1 MKRTIYPIHPDF
13 KKYEKFNPP
22 LNPFALTFMQKIMG
36 FLFDQEKSNSEIDVL
51 KLSIPVNN
59 GTIRALLYSPK
70 NSTNNSSCLVY
81 YHGGGFVLP
90 AAPSHYHWAKEYAK
104 RVGCKVLFVDY
115 RLAPKYPFPIPPE
128 DSFKAY
134 TWLLENAHKYSIDLN
149 RIAVGGDSAGGELAT
164 VVCLMAMDYAI
175 KVPCAQMLIYP
186 VTAHKLET
194 QSVID
199 FVDTPLCNSR
209 DLEKYQNYYA
219 KNEKAGKWE
228 YLSPLDSDQLN
239 HMPPTYLE
247 TAEFDCL
254 RDCGILYANKL
265 SSQGVVTVVNHTK
278 GTIHGYDINLES
290 DIVKESINHRVKFLQ
305 SYLKDSY
312 EI

>member
-1 MKRTIYPIHPDF
+1 MKRTLYPIHPDF

-22 LNPFALTFMQKIMG
+22 LNPIILPIMQKFMS
-36 FLFDQEKSNSEIDVL
+36 FLIDQEKSDHEINVI
-51 KLSIPVNN
+51 KLSIPVDN
-59 GTIRALLYSPK
+59 GEIKALLYSPVSITE
-70 NSTNNSSCLVY
+70 NASCLVY

-90 AAPSHYHWAKEYAK
+90 AAPSHFHWAKEYAK

-115 RLAPKYPFPIPPE
+115 RLAPKHPFPIPSE

-134 TWLLENAHKYSIDLN
+134 TWLLDHAHEYSIDIN

-164 VVCLMAMDYAI
+164 VVCLMAMDHSI
-175 KVPCAQMLIYP
+175 KIPCAQMLIYP
-186 VTAHKLET
+186 VAAHKLET
-194 QSVID
+194 QSVKD

-228 YLSPLDSDQLN
+228 YLSPLDSDKLN
-239 HMPPTYLE
+239 RMPPTYIE

-265 SSQGVVTVVNHTK
+265 SSLGVVTVLNQTK

-290 DIVKESINHRVKFLQ
+290 DIVKGSINHRVKFLQ
-305 SYLKDSY
+305 SYLRD
-312 EI
+312 

>member
-1 MKRTIYPIHPDF
+1 MKRTVYPIHPDF

-22 LNPFALTFMQKIMG
+22 LNPIILPIMQKFMSVLI
-36 FLFDQEKSNSEIDVL
+36 DQEKSDHEVDVI
-51 KLSIPVNN
+51 KLRIPVDD
-59 GTIRALLYSPK
+59 GEIKALLYSPIGIAE
-70 NSTNNSSCLVY
+70 NSSCLIY

-90 AAPSHYHWAKEYAK
+90 AAPSHFHWAREYAK
-104 RVGCKVLFVDY
+104 QVGCKVLFVDY
-115 RLAPKYPFPIPPE
+115 RLAPKYPFPIPSE

-134 TWLLENAHKYSIDLN
+134 TWILDHAHEYSIDIN

-164 VVCLMAMDYAI
+164 VVCLMAMDHAI
-175 KVPCAQMLIYP
+175 KIPCSQMLIYP

-194 QSVID
+194 QSVKD

-219 KNEKAGKWE
+219 KDEKAGKWE
-228 YLSPLDSDQLN
+228 YLSPLDSGKLDQ
-239 HMPPTYLE
+239 MPPTYLE

-265 SSQGVVTVVNHTK
+265 STLGVVTLLNQTK

-290 DIVKESINHRVKFLQ
+290 DIVKGSINHRVKFLQ
-305 SYLKDSY
+305 SYLRG
-312 EI
+312 

>member
-1 MKRTIYPIHPDF
+1 MKRTVYPIHPDF

-22 LNPFALTFMQKIMG
+22 LNPIILPIMQKFMS
-36 FLFDQEKSNSEIDVL
+36 FLIDQEKSDHEINVI
-51 KLSIPVNN
+51 KLSIPVDN
-59 GTIRALLYSPK
+59 GEIKALLYSPVSITE
-70 NSTNNSSCLVY
+70 NASCLVY

-90 AAPSHYHWAKEYAK
+90 AAPSHFHWAKEYAK

-115 RLAPKYPFPIPPE
+115 RLAPKHPFPIPSE

-134 TWLLENAHKYSIDLN
+134 TWLLDHAHEYSIDIN

-164 VVCLMAMDYAI
+164 VVCLMAMDHSI
-175 KVPCAQMLIYP
+175 KIPCAQMLIYP

-194 QSVID
+194 QSVKD

-228 YLSPLDSDQLN
+228 YLSPLDSDKLN
-239 HMPPTYLE
+239 RMPPTYIE

-265 SSQGVVTVVNHTK
+265 SSLGVVTVLNQTK

-290 DIVKESINHRVKFLQ
+290 DIVKGSINHRVNFLQ
-305 SYLKDSY
+305 SYLRD
-312 EI
+312 

>member
-1 MKRTIYPIHPDF
+1 MKRTVYPIHPDF

-22 LNPFALTFMQKIMG
+22 LNPIILPIMQKFMS
-36 FLFDQEKSNSEIDVL
+36 FLIDQEKSDHEINVI
-51 KLSIPVNN
+51 KLSIPVDN
-59 GTIRALLYSPK
+59 GEIKALLYSPVSITE
-70 NSTNNSSCLVY
+70 NASCLVY

-90 AAPSHYHWAKEYAK
+90 AAPSHFHWAKEYAK

-115 RLAPKYPFPIPPE
+115 RLAPKHPFPIPSE

-134 TWLLENAHKYSIDLN
+134 TWLLEHAHEYSIDIN

-164 VVCLMAMDYAI
+164 VVCLMAMDHSI
-175 KVPCAQMLIYP
+175 KIPCAQMLIYP

-194 QSVID
+194 QSVKD

-228 YLSPLDSDQLN
+228 YLSPLDSDKLN
-239 HMPPTYLE
+239 RMPPTYIE

-265 SSQGVVTVVNHTK
+265 SSLGVVTVLNQTK

-290 DIVKESINHRVKFLQ
+290 DIVKGSINHRVKFLQ
-305 SYLKDSY
+305 SYLRD
-312 EI
+312 

>member
-1 MKRTIYPIHPDF
+1 MKRTVYPIHPDF

-22 LNPFALTFMQKIMG
+22 LNPIILPIMQKFMS
-36 FLFDQEKSNSEIDVL
+36 FLIDQEKSDHEINVI
-51 KLSIPVNN
+51 KLSIPVDN
-59 GTIRALLYSPK
+59 GEIKALLYSPVSITE
-70 NSTNNSSCLVY
+70 NASCLVY

-90 AAPSHYHWAKEYAK
+90 AAPSHFHWAKEYAK

-115 RLAPKYPFPIPPE
+115 RLAPKHPFPIPSE

-134 TWLLENAHKYSIDLN
+134 TWLLDHAHEYSIDIN

-164 VVCLMAMDYAI
+164 VVCLMAMDHSI
-175 KVPCAQMLIYP
+175 KIPCAQMLIYP

-194 QSVID
+194 QSVKD

-228 YLSPLDSDQLN
+228 YLSPLDSDKLN
-239 HMPPTYLE
+239 RMPPTYIE

-265 SSQGVVTVVNHTK
+265 SSLGVVTVLNQTK

-290 DIVKESINHRVKFLQ
+290 DIVKGSINHRVKFLQ
-305 SYLKDSY
+305 SYLRD
-312 EI
+312 

>member
-1 MKRTIYPIHPDF
+1 MKRKIYPIHPDF

-22 LNPFALTFMQKIMG
+22 LNPFILPIMQKFMSVLI
-36 FLFDQEKSNSEIDVL
+36 DQEKSDHEIDVIR
-51 KLSIPVNN
+51 LSIPVDNRE
-59 GTIRALLYSPK
+59 IKALLYSPIGIAEK
-70 NSTNNSSCLVY
+70 ASCLIY

-90 AAPSHYHWAKEYAK
+90 AAPSHFHWAREYAK
-104 RVGCKVLFVDY
+104 QVGCKVLFVDY
-115 RLAPKYPFPIPPE
+115 RLAPKYPFPIPSE

-134 TWLLENAHKYSIDLN
+134 TWILDHAHEYSIDVN

-164 VVCLMAMDYAI
+164 VVCLMAMDHSI
-175 KVPCAQMLIYP
+175 KIPCAQMLIYP

-194 QSVID
+194 QSVKD

-209 DLEKYQNYYA
+209 DLEKYQTYYA

-228 YLSPLDSDQLN
+228 YLSPLDSEKLDQ
-239 HMPPTYLE
+239 MPPTYLE

-265 SSQGVVTVVNHTK
+265 SSLGVVTVLNQTK
-278 GTIHGYDINLES
+278 GTIHGYDINLKS
-290 DIVKESINHRVKFLQ
+290 DIVKESIKHRIKFLQ
-305 SYLKDSY
+305 SYLRG
-312 EI
+312 

>member
-1 MKRTIYPIHPDF
+1 MKRTVYPIHPDF

-22 LNPFALTFMQKIMG
+22 LNPIILPIMQKFMS
-36 FLFDQEKSNSEIDVL
+36 FLIDQEKSDHEINVI
-51 KLSIPVNN
+51 KLSIPVDN
-59 GTIRALLYSPK
+59 GEIKALLYSPVSITE
-70 NSTNNSSCLVY
+70 NASCLVY

-90 AAPSHYHWAKEYAK
+90 AAPSHFHWAKEYAK

-115 RLAPKYPFPIPPE
+115 RLAPKHPFPIPSE

-134 TWLLENAHKYSIDLN
+134 TWLLEHAHEYSIDIN

-164 VVCLMAMDYAI
+164 VVCLMAMDHSI
-175 KVPCAQMLIYP
+175 KIPCTQMLIYP

-194 QSVID
+194 QSVKD

-228 YLSPLDSDQLN
+228 YLSPLDSDKLN
-239 HMPPTYLE
+239 RMPPTYIE

-265 SSQGVVTVVNHTK
+265 SSLGVVTVLNQTK

-305 SYLKDSY
+305 SYLRD
-312 EI
+312 

>member
-1 MKRTIYPIHPDF
+1 MKRKNYPIHPDF

-22 LNPFALTFMQKIMG
+22 LNSFILPIMQKFMEY
-36 FLFDQEKSNSEIDVL
+36 LFDQEKSDSEIDVL
-51 KLSIPVNN
+51 KVNIPVNDGN
-59 GTIRALLYSPK
+59 IRAILYSPK
-70 NSTNNSSCLVY
+70 NIADDLSCLVY

-104 RVGCKVLFVDY
+104 RVCCKVFFVDY
-115 RLAPKYPFPIPPE
+115 RLAPRYPFPTPSE

-134 TWLLENAHKYSIDLN
+134 TWLLERTQEFSIDIN

-164 VVCLMAMDYAI
+164 VVCLMAMDNLI
-175 KVPCAQMLIYP
+175 KIPCAQMLIYP

-219 KNEKAGKWE
+219 KDEKAGKWE
-228 YLSPLDSDQLN
+228 YLSPLDSDKLN
-239 HMPPTYLE
+239 QMPPTYLE

-265 SSQGVVTVVNHTK
+265 SSLGVVTVLNQTK
-278 GTIHGYDINLES
+278 GTIHGYDISFESNL
-290 DIVKESINHRVKFLQ
+290 VKESINHRIKFLQ
-305 SYLKDSY
+305 SYLRD
-312 EI
+312 

>member
-1 MKRTIYPIHPDF
+1 MKRTVYPIHPDF

-22 LNPFALTFMQKIMG
+22 LNPIILPIMQKFMS
-36 FLFDQEKSNSEIDVL
+36 FLIDQEKSDHEINVI
-51 KLSIPVNN
+51 KLSIPVDN
-59 GTIRALLYSPK
+59 GEIKALLYSPVSITE
-70 NSTNNSSCLVY
+70 NASCLVY

-90 AAPSHYHWAKEYAK
+90 AAPSHFHWAKEYAK

-115 RLAPKYPFPIPPE
+115 RLAPKHPFPIPSE

-134 TWLLENAHKYSIDLN
+134 TWLLDHAHEYSIDIN

-164 VVCLMAMDYAI
+164 VVCLMAMDHSI
-175 KVPCAQMLIYP
+175 KIPCAQMLIYP

-194 QSVID
+194 QSVKD

-228 YLSPLDSDQLN
+228 YLSPLDSDKLN
-239 HMPPTYLE
+239 RMPPTYIE

-265 SSQGVVTVVNHTK
+265 SSLGVVTVLNQTK

-305 SYLKDSY
+305 SYLRD
-312 EI
+312 

>member
-1 MKRTIYPIHPDF
+1 MKRTVYPIHPDF

-22 LNPFALTFMQKIMG
+22 LNPFILPIMQKFMSVLI
-36 FLFDQEKSNSEIDVL
+36 DQERSDHEIDII
-51 KLSIPVNN
+51 KLNIPVNN
-59 GTIRALLYSPK
+59 GEIKALLYSPIGIAE
-70 NSTNNSSCLVY
+70 NSSCLIY

-90 AAPSHYHWAKEYAK
+90 AAPSHFYWAREYAK
-104 RVGCKVLFVDY
+104 QVGCKVLFVDY
-115 RLAPKYPFPIPPE
+115 RLAPKYPFPIPSN

-134 TWLLENAHKYSIDLN
+134 TWILENAQKFSIDIN

-164 VVCLMAMDYAI
+164 VVCLMAMDHAI
-175 KVPCAQMLIYP
+175 KIPCAQMLIYP

-194 QSVID
+194 QSVKD

-209 DLEKYQNYYA
+209 DLEKYQTYYA

-228 YLSPLDSDQLN
+228 YLSPLDSEKLDQ
-239 HMPPTYLE
+239 MPPTYLE

-265 SSQGVVTVVNHTK
+265 SSLGVVTVLNQTK

-290 DIVKESINHRVKFLQ
+290 DIVKGSIKHRIKFLQ
-305 SYLKDSY
+305 SYLRG
-312 EI
+312 

>member
-1 MKRTIYPIHPDF
+1 MKRTVYPIHPDF

-22 LNPFALTFMQKIMG
+22 LNPIILPIMQKFMS
-36 FLFDQEKSNSEIDVL
+36 FLIDQEKSDHEINVI
-51 KLSIPVNN
+51 KLSIPVDN
-59 GTIRALLYSPK
+59 GEIKALLYSPVSITE
-70 NSTNNSSCLVY
+70 NASCLVY

-90 AAPSHYHWAKEYAK
+90 AAPSHFHWAKEYAK

-115 RLAPKYPFPIPPE
+115 RLAPKYPFPIPSE

-134 TWLLENAHKYSIDLN
+134 TWILDHAYEYSVDVN

-164 VVCLMAMDYAI
+164 VVCLMAMDHSI
-175 KVPCAQMLIYP
+175 KIPCAQMLIYP

-194 QSVID
+194 QSVKD

-228 YLSPLDSDQLN
+228 YLSPLDSDKLN
-239 HMPPTYLE
+239 RMPPTYIE

-265 SSQGVVTVVNHTK
+265 SSLGVVTVLNQTK

-290 DIVKESINHRVKFLQ
+290 DIVKGSINHRVKFLQ
-305 SYLKDSY
+305 SYLRD
-312 EI
+312 

>member
-1 MKRTIYPIHPDF
+1 MKRTVYPIHPDF

-22 LNPFALTFMQKIMG
+22 LNPIILPIMQKFMIV
-36 FLFDQEKSNSEIDVL
+36 LIDQEKSDHEIDVI
-51 KLSIPVNN
+51 KLRIPVEN
-59 GTIRALLYSPK
+59 GEIKALLYSPIGIAE
-70 NSTNNSSCLVY
+70 NSSCLIY

-90 AAPSHYHWAKEYAK
+90 AAPSHFHWAREYAK
-104 RVGCKVLFVDY
+104 QVGCKVLFVDY
-115 RLAPKYPFPIPPE
+115 RLAPKYPFPIPSE

-134 TWLLENAHKYSIDLN
+134 TWLLDHAHEYSIDNN

-164 VVCLMAMDYAI
+164 VVCLMAMDHAI
-175 KVPCAQMLIYP
+175 KIPCAQMLIYP

-194 QSVID
+194 QSVKD

-219 KNEKAGKWE
+219 KDEKAGKWE
-228 YLSPLDSDQLN
+228 YLSPLDSGKLDQ
-239 HMPPTYLE
+239 MPPTYLE

-265 SSQGVVTVVNHTK
+265 SSLGVVTLLNQTK

-290 DIVKESINHRVKFLQ
+290 DIVKGSINHRVKFLQ
-305 SYLKDSY
+305 SYLRG
-312 EI
+312 

>member
-1 MKRTIYPIHPDF
+1 MKRTVYPIHPDF

-22 LNPFALTFMQKIMG
+22 LNPIILPIMQKFMS
-36 FLFDQEKSNSEIDVL
+36 FLIDQEKSDHEINVI
-51 KLSIPVNN
+51 KLSIPVDN
-59 GTIRALLYSPK
+59 GEIKALLYSPVSITE
-70 NSTNNSSCLVY
+70 NATCLVY

-90 AAPSHYHWAKEYAK
+90 AAPSHFHWAKEYAK

-115 RLAPKYPFPIPPE
+115 RLAPKHPFPIPSE

-134 TWLLENAHKYSIDLN
+134 TWLLDHAHEYSIDIN

-164 VVCLMAMDYAI
+164 VVCLMAMDHSI
-175 KVPCAQMLIYP
+175 KIPCAQMLIYP

-194 QSVID
+194 QSVKD

-228 YLSPLDSDQLN
+228 YLSPLDSDKLN
-239 HMPPTYLE
+239 RMPPTYIE

-265 SSQGVVTVVNHTK
+265 SSLGVVTVLNQTK

-290 DIVKESINHRVKFLQ
+290 DIVKGSINHRVNFLQ
-305 SYLKDSY
+305 SYLRD
-312 EI
+312 

>member
-1 MKRTIYPIHPDF
+1 MKRKIYPIHADF

-22 LNPFALTFMQKIMG
+22 LNPFILPIMQKFMSVLI
-36 FLFDQEKSNSEIDVL
+36 DQEKSDHEIDVIR
-51 KLSIPVNN
+51 LSIPVDN
-59 GTIRALLYSPK
+59 GEIKALLYSPIGIAV
-70 NSTNNSSCLVY
+70 NSPCLIY

-90 AAPSHYHWAKEYAK
+90 AAPSHFHWAREYAK
-104 RVGCKVLFVDY
+104 QVGCKVLFVDY
-115 RLAPKYPFPIPPE
+115 RLAPKYPFPIPSE

-134 TWLLENAHKYSIDLN
+134 TWLLDHALEYSIDVN

-164 VVCLMAMDYAI
+164 VVCLMAMDHLI
-175 KVPCAQMLIYP
+175 KIPCAQMLIYP

-194 QSVID
+194 QSVKD

-209 DLEKYQNYYA
+209 DLEKYQTYYA

-228 YLSPLDSDQLN
+228 YLSPFDSEKLDQ
-239 HMPPTYLE
+239 MPPTYLE

-265 SSQGVVTVVNHTK
+265 SSLGVVTVLNQTK
-278 GTIHGYDINLES
+278 GTIHGYDINLKSE
-290 DIVKESINHRVKFLQ
+290 IVKESIKHRIKFLQ
-305 SYLKDSY
+305 SYLRG
-312 EI
+312 